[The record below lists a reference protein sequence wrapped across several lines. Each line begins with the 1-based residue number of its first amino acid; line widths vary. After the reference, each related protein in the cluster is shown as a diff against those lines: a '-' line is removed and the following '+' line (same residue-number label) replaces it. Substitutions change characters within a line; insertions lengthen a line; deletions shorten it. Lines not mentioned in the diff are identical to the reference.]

1 MAVNLKWEK
10 NANIL
15 QNHPRGLKKQVLK
28 NKALKTYVTN
38 LYIREDTLVNSD
50 MTGFRVLSLRKQI
63 KQVKVSV
70 TKQDRKTPSSP
81 RLQ

>member
-1 MAVNLKWEK
+1 MQISYRTTLEAS
-10 NANIL
+10 
-15 QNHPRGLKKQVLK
+15 K
-28 NKALKTYVTN
+28 NKYLKTYVTI

-70 TKQDRKTPSSP
+70 TKQDGKTPSSP
-81 RLQ
+81 GLQ

>member
-1 MAVNLKWEK
+1 MAVNLKWNKMQISYRTTLE
-10 NANIL
+10 AS
-15 QNHPRGLKKQVLK
+15 K
-28 NKALKTYVTN
+28 NKYLKTYVTN

-63 KQVKVSV
+63 KQVKVNV

-81 RLQ
+81 GLQ

>member
-1 MAVNLKWEK
+1 MAVNLK
-10 NANIL
+10 
-15 QNHPRGLKKQVLK
+15 RKKIQISYRTTLEVSK
-28 NKALKTYVTN
+28 NKYLKTYITN
-38 LYIREDTLVNSD
+38 LYIQEDTLVNSD

-81 RLQ
+81 GLQ